1 MNKKKLTIFDFD
13 GVLINSEKNME
24 FTWNKTMQNHKSY
37 KINFKKYRQYVGLP
51 FYKILKNLKIN
62 RKDFKKISINYRK
75 NSLFFENKIKLFN
88 GTKKVLEDTKKRS
101 KIALFTSKDKY
112 RTKFL
117 LKKFKLKFDF
127 VVTGNDVTK
136 GKPNTEGLK
145 KILNKF
151 KIKKKFVCY
160 IGDTHF
166 DLKCAQKAKIRYIHA
181 NWGFEKIK
189 NSRNV
194 IIIKNIKQLKKLLQ

>member
-1 MNKKKLTIFDFD
+1 MNKTKLTIFDFD

-24 FTWNKTMQNHKSY
+24 LTWKKTMEENKSY
-37 KINFKKYRQYVGLP
+37 KINFKKYRQYIGLP
-51 FYKILKNLKIN
+51 FYKILENLKIN
-62 RKDFKKISINYRK
+62 KKDFRKISIDYRK
-75 NSLFFENKIKLFN
+75 NSLFFESKIKLFN
-88 GTKKVLEDTKKRS
+88 GTREILEDTKKKS
-101 KIALFTSKDKY
+101 KIALFTSKDKH

-117 LKKFKLKFDF
+117 LNKFRLKFDF

-145 KILNKF
+145 KILKKF

-166 DLKCAQKAKIRYIHA
+166 DLKCAQKAKIKYIHA
-181 NWGFEKIK
+181 NWGFEKINTSK
-189 NSRNV
+189 SITIVN
-194 IIIKNIKQLKKLLQ
+194 NIKQLEKLL